1 MKSLQEKIQENM
13 VNERKVWDSLYECL
27 EEHITEALISAWDET
42 GIEFTRDELK
52 ENLEKLA
59 KEYDVDKHI
68 DWAKDLIK

>member
-1 MKSLQEKIQENM
+1 M
-13 VNERKVWDSLYECL
+13 VNEHKVWDSLYECL
-27 EEHITEALISAWDET
+27 EEHITKALISAWDEL

-52 ENLEKLA
+52 ENLEKLT